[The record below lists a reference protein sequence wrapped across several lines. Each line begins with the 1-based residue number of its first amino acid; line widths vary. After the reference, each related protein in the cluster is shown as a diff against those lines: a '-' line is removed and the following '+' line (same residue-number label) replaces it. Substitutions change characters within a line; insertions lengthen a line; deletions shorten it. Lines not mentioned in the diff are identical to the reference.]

1 MPSITERC
9 VTTMKEVI
17 MTGEGFKK
25 LQEELEYLKTEG
37 RDQAA
42 EKIRVARGFGDL
54 SENSE
59 YDEAKND
66 QAMLEA
72 RIAELEAQL
81 KHARVLDESE
91 LTGEHVHVGSKVVIK
106 DKKGKKYTYTISG
119 ATEAD
124 PFNGKISDESPVGK
138 AVMGLKVGEKGEA
151 ILPNG
156 TTVIYTVVEINK

>member
-1 MPSITERC
+1 
-9 VTTMKEVI
+9 MKEIV
-17 MTGEGFKK
+17 MTSEGFKK
-25 LQEELEYLKTEG
+25 LQEELEYLKTTG
-37 RDQAA
+37 RDEAA

-66 QAMLEA
+66 QAALEA

-81 KHARVLDESE
+81 KHVRILDESE
-91 LTGEHVHVGSKVVIK
+91 LSSEHVHVGSKVK
-106 DKKGKKYTYTISG
+106 LSANGKEYTYVISG
-119 ATEAD
+119 VTESD

-138 AVMGLKVGEKGEA
+138 AVMGLKVGDSGEA

-156 TTVIYTVVEINK
+156 TVVVYTVLEISK

>member
-1 MPSITERC
+1 
-9 VTTMKEVI
+9 MKEIV
-17 MTGEGFKK
+17 MTGEGLKK

-42 EKIRVARGFGDL
+42 EKIRIARGFGDL

-72 RIAELEAQL
+72 RIAELEVQI
-81 KHARVLDESE
+81 KHVRILDESE
-91 LTGEHVHVGSKVVIK
+91 MSSEHVHVGSKVKVSNG
-106 DKKGKKYTYTISG
+106 KGQEFTYVISG

-138 AVMGLKVGEKGEA
+138 A
-151 ILPNG
+151 I
-156 TTVIYTVVEINK
+156 

>member
-1 MPSITERC
+1 
-9 VTTMKEVI
+9 
-17 MTGEGFKK
+17 MTSEGLKK

-72 RIAELEAQL
+72 RIAELEAQM
-81 KHARVLDESE
+81 KHVRVLDESE
-91 LTGEHVHVGSKVVIK
+91 LNSEHVHVGSKVRIA
-106 DKKGKKYTYTISG
+106 DANGKEYSYAISG

-124 PFNGKISDESPVGK
+124 PFHGKISYESPVGK
-138 AVMGLKVGEKGEA
+138 AIVGLRVGETGEA

-156 TTVIYTVVEINK
+156 TTVAYTVLEISK

>member
-1 MPSITERC
+1 
-9 VTTMKEVI
+9 MKEVI
-17 MTGEGFKK
+17 MTSEGFKK
-25 LQEELEYLKTEG
+25 LQEELEYLKTTG
-37 RDQAA
+37 RDEAA

-66 QAMLEA
+66 QAALEA

-81 KHARVLDESE
+81 KHVRILDESE
-91 LTGEHVHVGSKVVIK
+91 MSSEHVHVGSKVRLQAN
-106 DKKGKKYTYTISG
+106 GKEYTYTISG

-138 AVMGLKVGEKGEA
+138 AVIGLKVGESGEA
-151 ILPNG
+151 VLPNG
-156 TTVIYTVVEINK
+156 TIVVYTVLEISK

>member
-1 MPSITERC
+1 
-9 VTTMKEVI
+9 MKELV
-17 MTGEGFKK
+17 MTSEGFKK

-66 QAMLEA
+66 QAMLEN
-72 RIAELEAQL
+72 RIAELEVQL
-81 KHARVLDESE
+81 KHVRILDESE
-91 LTGEHVHVGSKVVIK
+91 MTGDHVHVGSKVRIEAN
-106 DKKGKKYTYTISG
+106 GKEYTYTISG

-124 PFNGKISDESPVGK
+124 PFSGRISDESPVGK

-156 TTVIYTVVEINK
+156 ATVIYTVLEISK

>member
-1 MPSITERC
+1 
-9 VTTMKEVI
+9 MKEVI
-17 MTGEGFKK
+17 MTSEGYKK
-25 LQEELEYLKTEG
+25 LVEELEYLKTTG
-37 RDQAA
+37 RDEAA

-66 QAMLEA
+66 QAALEA

-81 KHARVLDESE
+81 KHVRILDESE
-91 LTGEHVHVGSKVVIK
+91 LSSEHVHVGSKVRVK
-106 DKKGKKYTYTISG
+106 ANGNEFTYTISG

-124 PFNGKISDESPVGK
+124 PFNGKISNESPVGK
-138 AVMGLKVGEKGEA
+138 ALMGLKVGEKGEA

-156 TTVIYTVVEINK
+156 NVIIYTVLEIGK

>member
-1 MPSITERC
+1 
-9 VTTMKEVI
+9 MKEIV
-17 MTGEGFKK
+17 MTGEGLKK

-66 QAMLEA
+66 QALLEA
-72 RIAELEAQL
+72 RIAELEVQI
-81 KHARVLDESE
+81 KHVRILDESE
-91 LTGEHVHVGSKVVIK
+91 MSSEHVHVGSTVKITNG
-106 DKKGKKYTYTISG
+106 KGQEFTYVISG

-138 AVMGLKVGEKGEA
+138 AIMGLRVGESGEA

-156 TTVIYTVVEINK
+156 TAVQYTVLEITK

>member
-1 MPSITERC
+1 
-9 VTTMKEVI
+9 MKEI
-17 MTGEGFKK
+17 ILTNEGYHK
-25 LQEELEYLKTEG
+25 LLEELEYLKTTG
-37 RDQAA
+37 RDEAA

-66 QAMLEA
+66 QAALEA

-81 KHARVLDESE
+81 KIARIMDESE
-91 LTGEHVHVGSKVVIK
+91 INNELVHVGSKVTVK
-106 DKKGKKYTYTISG
+106 DAKGKKFTYTISG

-124 PFNGKISDESPVGK
+124 PFNGKISNESPVGK
-138 AVMGLKVGEKGEA
+138 ALMDKKVGEKGEA

-156 TTVIYTVVEINK
+156 TTVIYTVVEISK

>member
-1 MPSITERC
+1 
-9 VTTMKEVI
+9 
-17 MTGEGFKK
+17 MTSEGFQK

-37 RDQAA
+37 RDAAA

-66 QAMLEA
+66 QALLEN

-81 KHARVLDESE
+81 KHVRILDESE
-91 LTGEHVHVGSKVVIK
+91 LSSEHVHVGSRIRIA
-106 DKKGKKYTYTISG
+106 DAAGKEFTYTLSG

-124 PFNGKISDESPVGK
+124 PFAGKISDESPVGK

-156 TTVIYTVVEINK
+156 TTVVYTVLEISK

>member
-1 MPSITERC
+1 
-9 VTTMKEVI
+9 MKEVI
-17 MTGEGFKK
+17 MTSEGFKK

-37 RDQAA
+37 RDNAA

-66 QAMLEA
+66 QALLEA
-72 RIAELEAQL
+72 RIAELEQQL
-81 KHARVLDESE
+81 KHVRILDESE
-91 LTGEHVHVGSKVVIK
+91 MSGDHVHVGSKVRIEAN
-106 DKKGKKYTYTISG
+106 GKEYAYTISG

-124 PFNGKISDESPVGK
+124 PFAGRISDESPVGK

-156 TTVIYTVVEINK
+156 STVVYTVLEISK

>member
-1 MPSITERC
+1 
-9 VTTMKEVI
+9 MKEVI
-17 MTGEGFKK
+17 MTSEGFKK

-37 RDQAA
+37 RDNAA

-66 QAMLEA
+66 QALLEA

-81 KHARVLDESE
+81 KHVKILDESE
-91 LTGEHVHVGSKVVIK
+91 MTADHVHVGSKVRIEAN
-106 DKKGKKYTYTISG
+106 GKEYTYVISG

-124 PFNGKISDESPVGK
+124 PFAGRISDESPVGK

-156 TTVIYTVVEINK
+156 STVIYTVLEISK

>member
-1 MPSITERC
+1 
-9 VTTMKEVI
+9 MKEIV
-17 MTGEGFKK
+17 MTSEGFKK
-25 LQEELEYLKTEG
+25 LQEELEYLKTTG
-37 RDQAA
+37 RDEAA

-66 QAMLEA
+66 QAALEA

-81 KHARVLDESE
+81 KHVRILDESE
-91 LTGEHVHVGSKVVIK
+91 LSSEHVHVGSKVK
-106 DKKGKKYTYTISG
+106 LSANGKEYTYVISG
-119 ATEAD
+119 VTESD

-138 AVMGLKVGEKGEA
+138 AIMGLKVGESGEA

-156 TTVIYTVVEINK
+156 TIVVYTVLEISK

>member
-1 MPSITERC
+1 
-9 VTTMKEVI
+9 MKEVV
-17 MTGEGFKK
+17 MTSEGLKK

-72 RIAELEAQL
+72 RIAELEAQM
-81 KHARVLDESE
+81 KHVRVLDESE
-91 LTGEHVHVGSKVVIK
+91 LNSEHVHVGSKVRIA
-106 DKKGKKYTYTISG
+106 DANGKEYSYAISG

-124 PFNGKISDESPVGK
+124 PFHGKISDESPVGK
-138 AVMGLKVGEKGEA
+138 AILGLRVGESGEA

-156 TTVIYTVVEINK
+156 TTVTYTVLEISK

>member
-1 MPSITERC
+1 
-9 VTTMKEVI
+9 MKEVI
-17 MTGEGFKK
+17 MTSEGYKK
-25 LQEELEYLKTEG
+25 LQDELEYLKTTG
-37 RDQAA
+37 RDEAA

-66 QAMLEA
+66 QAALEA

-81 KHARVLDESE
+81 KHVRILDESE
-91 LTGEHVHVGSKVVIK
+91 LSSEHVHVGSKVK
-106 DKKGKKYTYTISG
+106 LSAGGKEYSYVISG
-119 ATEAD
+119 VTESD

-138 AVMGLKVGEKGEA
+138 AVMGLKVGESGEA

-156 TTVIYTVVEINK
+156 TVVVYTVLEISK

>member
-1 MPSITERC
+1 
-9 VTTMKEVI
+9 MKELV
-17 MTGEGFKK
+17 MTSEGFKK

-66 QAMLEA
+66 QALLEA
-72 RIAELEAQL
+72 RIAELEQQL
-81 KHARVLDESE
+81 KHVRILDESE
-91 LTGEHVHVGSKVVIK
+91 MSGDHVHVGSKVRIEAT
-106 DKKGKKYTYTISG
+106 GKEYTYVISG

-124 PFNGKISDESPVGK
+124 PFAGRISDESPVGK

-151 ILPNG
+151 VLPNG
-156 TTVIYTVVEINK
+156 STVIYTVLEIGK

>member
-1 MPSITERC
+1 
-9 VTTMKEVI
+9 MKELI
-17 MTGEGFKK
+17 ITSEGFKK

-59 YDEAKND
+59 YDEAKHD
-66 QAMLEA
+66 QAVLEA

-81 KHARVLDESE
+81 KHVHILDESE
-91 LTGEHVHVGSKVVIK
+91 MASDRVHVGSKVRIEAA
-106 DKKGKKYTYTISG
+106 GKEYTYTISG
-119 ATEAD
+119 ATEAN
-124 PFNGKISDESPVGK
+124 PFEGRISDESPVGK

-156 TTVIYTVVEINK
+156 TTVIYTVLEISK

>member
-1 MPSITERC
+1 
-9 VTTMKEVI
+9 
-17 MTGEGFKK
+17 MTSEGFKK

-66 QAMLEA
+66 QALLEA
-72 RIAELEAQL
+72 RIAELEVQL
-81 KHARVLDESE
+81 KHVKILDESE
-91 LTGEHVHVGSKVVIK
+91 MNSENVHIGSVVRIEAN
-106 DKKGKKYTYTISG
+106 GKEYTYTISG

-124 PFNGKISDESPVGK
+124 PFAGRISDESPVGK

-156 TTVIYTVVEINK
+156 TTVIYTVLEISK

>member
-1 MPSITERC
+1 
-9 VTTMKEVI
+9 
-17 MTGEGFKK
+17 MTSEGYKK
-25 LQEELEYLKTEG
+25 LQEELEYLKTTG
-37 RDQAA
+37 RDEAA

-66 QAMLEA
+66 QAALEA

-81 KHARVLDESE
+81 KNARIMDESE
-91 LTGEHVHVGSKVVIK
+91 MNSEHVHVGSKVVIK
-106 DKKGKKYTYTISG
+106 DKKGKKFTYVISG

-124 PFNGKISDESPVGK
+124 PFNGKISNESPVGK
-138 AVMGLKVGEKGEA
+138 ALMGLKVGEKGEA

-156 TTVIYTVVEINK
+156 TTVVYTVVEISK

>member
-1 MPSITERC
+1 
-9 VTTMKEVI
+9 
-17 MTGEGFKK
+17 MTSEGLKK

-72 RIAELEAQL
+72 RISELEAQM
-81 KHARVLDESE
+81 KHVRVLDESE
-91 LTGEHVHVGSKVVIK
+91 LNSEHVHVGSKVRIA
-106 DKKGKKYTYTISG
+106 DANGKEYSYAISG

-124 PFNGKISDESPVGK
+124 PFHGKISDESPVGK
-138 AVMGLKVGEKGEA
+138 AILGLRVGETGEA

-156 TTVIYTVVEINK
+156 TTVAYTVLEISK

>member
-1 MPSITERC
+1 
-9 VTTMKEVI
+9 MKEVI
-17 MTGEGFKK
+17 MTSEGFKK
-25 LQEELEYLKTEG
+25 LQEELEYLKTTG
-37 RDQAA
+37 RDEAA

-66 QAMLEA
+66 QAALEA
-72 RIAELEAQL
+72 RIAELETQL
-81 KHARVLDESE
+81 KHVRILDESE
-91 LTGEHVHVGSKVVIK
+91 MSSEHVHVGSKVVIK
-106 DKKGKKYTYTISG
+106 DKKGKKFTYTISG

-156 TTVIYTVVEINK
+156 TTVVYTVVEISK

>member
-1 MPSITERC
+1 
-9 VTTMKEVI
+9 MKEVI
-17 MTGEGFKK
+17 MTSEGFKK
-25 LQEELEYLKTEG
+25 LQEELEYLKTTG
-37 RDQAA
+37 RDEAA

-66 QAMLEA
+66 QAALEA

-81 KHARVLDESE
+81 KHVRILDESE
-91 LTGEHVHVGSKVVIK
+91 MSSEHVHVGSKVVIK
-106 DKKGKKYTYTISG
+106 DKKGKKFTYTISG

-156 TTVIYTVVEINK
+156 TTVVYTVLEISK

>member
-1 MPSITERC
+1 MASI
-9 VTTMKEVI
+9 KEVV
-17 MTGEGFKK
+17 MTSEGFKK

-66 QAMLEA
+66 QALLEA
-72 RIAELEAQL
+72 RIAELEQQL
-81 KHARVLDESE
+81 KHVRILDESE
-91 LTGEHVHVGSKVVIK
+91 MSSEHVHIGSTVVIK

-124 PFNGKISDESPVGK
+124 PFAGRISDESPVGK

-156 TTVIYTVVEINK
+156 STVIYTVLEIGK

>member
-1 MPSITERC
+1 
-9 VTTMKEVI
+9 MKELV
-17 MTGEGFKK
+17 MTSEGFKK

-37 RDQAA
+37 RDNAA

-66 QAMLEA
+66 QALLEA

-81 KHARVLDESE
+81 KHVRILDESE
-91 LTGEHVHVGSKVVIK
+91 MSGENVHIGSTIRVEAN
-106 DKKGKKYTYTISG
+106 GKEYTYVISG
-119 ATEAD
+119 ATEAN
-124 PFNGKISDESPVGK
+124 PFEGRISDESPVGK

-156 TTVIYTVVEINK
+156 NTVIYTVLEISK

>member
-1 MPSITERC
+1 
-9 VTTMKEVI
+9 MKEVI
-17 MTGEGFKK
+17 MTSEGFKK

-66 QAMLEA
+66 QALLEA
-72 RIAELEAQL
+72 RIAELEVQL
-81 KHARVLDESE
+81 KHVKILDESE
-91 LTGEHVHVGSKVVIK
+91 MSGDHVHIGSKVRIEAN
-106 DKKGKKYTYTISG
+106 GKEYTYTISG
-119 ATEAD
+119 ATESD
-124 PFNGKISDESPVGK
+124 PFNGIISDESPVGK

-156 TTVIYTVVEINK
+156 TTVIYTVLEISK